1 VLRDSGSQA
10 TVGGAEVL
18 DVSPVGRARL
28 AADRLPLPAGRRILA
43 GRPWLRPADI
53 GALAGLGPDEAKHL
67 AEELV
72 RSGAARPAGEHLV
85 ATGTLD
91 ELRRRALELVTDY
104 HKRQPLEPG
113 FDLPALAAAVGLD
126 AARARAALEGIDG
139 LVVEQGRAR
148 LASHRG
154 RVAGE
159 PEAQR
164 LLAALDAVPF
174 SPPAPA
180 EVGGS
185 PEIVRGLLREGLLV
199 DLDGTIF
206 TATAVEKARQVVR
219 QGFEDHGS
227 LTVSQ
232 ARDLLGSSRK
242 YVLAILAHFDAEG
255 VTRRRGD
262 ERFPGPRLGS

>member
-1 VLRDSGSQA
+1 
-10 TVGGAEVL
+10 
-18 DVSPVGRARL
+18 
-28 AADRLPLPAGRRILA
+28 
-43 GRPWLRPADI
+43 
-53 GALAGLGPDEAKHL
+53 
-67 AEELV
+67 
-72 RSGAARPAGEHLV
+72 
-85 ATGTLD
+85 
-91 ELRRRALELVTDY
+91 RRALELVAD
-104 HKRQPLEPG
+104 HHRRQPLEPG
-113 FDLPALAAAVGLD
+113 FDLPALAAALGLD
-126 AARARAALEGIDG
+126 ATRTRAAIEGTDG

-185 PEIVRGLLREGLLV
+185 PDIVRGLLREGLLV
-199 DLDGTIF
+199 ALDGTIF
-206 TATAVEKARQVVR
+206 TASAVK
-219 QGFEDHGS
+219 
-227 LTVSQ
+227 Q
-232 ARDLLGSSRK
+232 ARHLLGSSRK

>member
-1 VLRDSGSQA
+1 
-10 TVGGAEVL
+10 
-18 DVSPVGRARL
+18 
-28 AADRLPLPAGRRILA
+28 
-43 GRPWLRPADI
+43 
-53 GALAGLGPDEAKHL
+53 
-67 AEELV
+67 
-72 RSGAARPAGEHLV
+72 
-85 ATGTLD
+85 
-91 ELRRRALELVTDY
+91 
-104 HKRQPLEPG
+104 
-113 FDLPALAAAVGLD
+113 
-126 AARARAALEGIDG
+126 
-139 LVVEQGRAR
+139 
-148 LASHRG
+148 
-154 RVAGE
+154 VAGE

-199 DLDGTIF
+199 DLEGTIF
-206 TATAVEKARQVVR
+206 TATAVDKARHVVR
-219 QGFEDHGS
+219 EGLERHGS